1 MKDLTDSL
9 ASLLEAEQEVPKRR
23 EVARAALRL
32 QRRIH
37 NVSLKALGSAV
48 GIPTS
53 NLSEM
58 ETGKRRITAKQLS
71 ELHYHLCLIVQNRTT
86 SARVIVEDEA

>member
-1 MKDLTDSL
+1 MKQLTDSL
-9 ASLLEAEQEVPKRR
+9 ASLFEAEQEVPKRQAT
-23 EVARAALRL
+23 ARGALRL
-32 QRRIH
+32 QRQIH
-37 NVSLKALGSAV
+37 NVSLKTLGSAV

-71 ELHYHLCLIVQNRTT
+71 ELHYHLCLIVQQRATT
-86 SARVIVEDEA
+86 RVVVEDKEA

>member
-1 MKDLTDSL
+1 MNDLTDSL
-9 ASLLEAEQEVPKRR
+9 ASLLEAEQEVPRRR

-37 NVSLKALGSAV
+37 NVSLKSLGTAV

-53 NLSEM
+53 NLSDM

-71 ELHYHLCLIVQNRTT
+71 ELHYHLALIIQQRS

>member
-1 MKDLTDSL
+1 MKQLTDSL
-9 ASLLEAEQEVPKRR
+9 ASLFEAEQEVPKRR

-37 NVSLKALGSAV
+37 NVSLKTLGSAV

-53 NLSEM
+53 NLSDM

-71 ELHYHLCLIVQNRTT
+71 ELHYHLTLIVQNRT